1 MKTLPPRLQGW
12 ILIVLSAVAW
22 STAGFFTRAVDA
34 DAWTLLFWRGVF
46 AGLAIMAMTVVT
58 YRGETIAAFRKL
70 GLAGLLL
77 AVVSAAGMVSFITS
91 LRLTTVANVYAIYAT
106 APFVTAACAYLI
118 LGERPSRT
126 TLLASAVAMAGVLIT
141 LDPADLGGDFL
152 GQLLAFG
159 MTLSMAL
166 MTVILRWKSD
176 LPMVPALGLSAWLAT
191 LVCWFFCEPLAIPAS
206 DIGILALFGVVNSAV
221 GLALFGWGSRLAPAA
236 EVALISLI
244 DVPLGP
250 FWVWLLFDETP
261 GAWTLAGGLVVLA
274 AVAFHIL
281 VEMRNAAR
289 PRFPPNE
296 ATRPSCQHPR
306 PAEADLRLPGDAA

>member
-1 MKTLPPRLQGW
+1 MKTLPSRLQGW

-166 MTVILRWKSD
+166 MTVILRWKSG

-289 PRFPPNE
+289 PRFP
-296 ATRPSCQHPR
+296 
-306 PAEADLRLPGDAA
+306 AE

>member
-1 MKTLPPRLQGW
+1 MKTLPSRLQGW

-77 AVVSAAGMVSFITS
+77 AVVSAAGMVCFITS

-289 PRFPPNE
+289 PRFP
-296 ATRPSCQHPR
+296 
-306 PAEADLRLPGDAA
+306 AE